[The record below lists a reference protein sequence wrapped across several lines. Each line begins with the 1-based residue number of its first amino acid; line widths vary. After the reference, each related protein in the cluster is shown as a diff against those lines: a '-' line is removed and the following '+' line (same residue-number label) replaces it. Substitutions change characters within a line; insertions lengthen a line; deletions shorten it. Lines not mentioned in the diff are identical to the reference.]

1 MPPSNDPRTDRMS
14 WSRFYAPA
22 RLQVSA
28 WVAGLLIGCVVGI
41 AAGAGILIVVLGL
54 LFAGLAQFGTE
65 IVWRRRAK

>member
-1 MPPSNDPRTDRMS
+1 LS
-14 WSRFYAPA
+14 WSRFYAAA

-28 WVAGLLIGCVVGI
+28 WVVGLLIGFAVGI
-41 AAGAGILIVVLGL
+41 AAGAGIMIVVCGL